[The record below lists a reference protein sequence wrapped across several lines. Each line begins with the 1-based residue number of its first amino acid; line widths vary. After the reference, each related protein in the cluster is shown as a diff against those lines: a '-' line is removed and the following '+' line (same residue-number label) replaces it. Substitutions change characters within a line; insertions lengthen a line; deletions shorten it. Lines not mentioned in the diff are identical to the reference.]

1 MHASNDIQEQKQ
13 TTTAQRPRLTTL
25 QMDNMIVLI
34 LNKAAQ
40 RKIKT
45 TTSTQNANTK
55 YQIFA
60 QQPRIDDVYFEE
72 AISNGR
78 DLADKPPAQQAG

>member
-1 MHASNDIQEQKQ
+1 
-13 TTTAQRPRLTTL
+13 
-25 QMDNMIVLI
+25 MIVLI

-45 TTSTQNANTK
+45 TTSTQNDNTK
-55 YQIFA
+55 YQVFA

-78 DLADKPPAQQAG
+78 DLADKPPAPQAG

>member
-1 MHASNDIQEQKQ
+1 
-13 TTTAQRPRLTTL
+13 
-25 QMDNMIVLI
+25 MDNVIVLI

-40 RKIKT
+40 RKIET
-45 TTSTQNANTK
+45 TTSTQNANAK
-55 YQIFA
+55 YQVCA

-78 DLADKPPAQQAG
+78 DLAGKPPAPQAG

>member
-25 QMDNMIVLI
+25 QMDNVIVLI

-40 RKIKT
+40 RKIET

-55 YQIFA
+55 YQAFA
-60 QQPRIDDVYFEE
+60 QRPKIDEVYFEE
-72 AISNGR
+72 AFSNGR
-78 DLADKPPAQQAG
+78 DLADKPPAPQAG